1 MGLDTKILDGS
12 ETSGAAVAPSSCTLL
27 GLLGL
32 REEHTL
38 LDVGPVS
45 VEAGVFFLRHVAAGH
60 YFVLEHGEHAG
71 EDRVIQRVGPPQV
84 LLKRPTVARDSG
96 FTLTTFGRTFDFL
109 LADGVFSQATEQQF
123 ERCLAQARLVM
134 KPESMFAATVPV
146 WQSAPTGTED
156 ASGDTPLPVD
166 PVLSSRERVT
176 ELAARHDLHCHWIGW
191 PAGEGQQWV
200 LFTRPWWQGTI
211 PERVMSPPQPSPPPP
226 PQPSPQEPEVAP
238 QVTEHDALQPE
249 TRAPKQLVVAAV
261 AGDPEATP
269 KQGAALVLMGQQRE
283 APVIVPPSSA
293 SLSTDSD
300 LRILVDHVAVRYRA
314 SQAPMRSLKEYVIR
328 RLQGHPG
335 EQGFWALTDVSL
347 TVHRGEVV
355 GVIGRNGAGK
365 STLLKTVSRVLR
377 PTSGRIV
384 VRGQLTP
391 LLELGAGF
399 HMELT
404 GRENVYLNSALLG
417 HPRREVDA
425 VIEEI
430 IEFSELRAFLDVP
443 VRTYSTG
450 MIGRLGFAIATAWSP
465 DILILDEILGVGDSA
480 FQQKCAGRI
489 AEMQK
494 HASTVLLVS
503 HSDISIRRMCKR
515 AIWID
520 RGVVRADGPT
530 DEVLEQ
536 YHRFA

>member
-1 MGLDTKILDGS
+1 MGFDTKILDGS

-27 GLLGL
+27 DLLGL

-38 LDVGPVS
+38 LDVSPVS
-45 VEAGVFFLRHVAAGH
+45 FEAGAFFLRHVAAGH
-60 YFVLEHGEHAG
+60 YFVLEHGEHLV
-71 EDRVIQRVGPPQV
+71 EDRVIQRVGPQQI
-84 LLKRPTVARDSG
+84 LLKRPTFARDSG

-146 WQSAPTGTED
+146 WQSASTGTGD
-156 ASGDTPLPVD
+156 ASGDTPLLVD
-166 PVLSSRERVT
+166 PVRSSHAWVT
-176 ELAARHDLHCHWIGW
+176 ELAARHDLRCHWIGW
-191 PAGEGQQWV
+191 PAGAGQQWV

-211 PERVMSPPQPSPPPP
+211 PERVMSPR
-226 PQPSPQEPEVAP
+226 QPSPQEPEVAPQVTAP

-249 TRAPKQLVVAAV
+249 TRAPKKLVVAAV
-261 AGDPEATP
+261 AGDAEATP
-269 KQGAALVLMGQQRE
+269 KHGAPRVLTGHQRE
-283 APVIVPPSSA
+283 APVIVPPSMA
-293 SLSTDSD
+293 SLSTDPD

-328 RLQGHPG
+328 RLQGQPG

-347 TVHRGEVV
+347 TVRRGEVV

-503 HSDISIRRMCKR
+503 HSDIAIRRMCKR

-536 YHRFA
+536 YHHFA